1 MVLRTSF
8 VVHLLVIALLLVPF
22 CAGQGQTPQDIEQKP
37 AETTVEKIRDLP
49 AEWLIGP
56 SIPSSRPLQ
65 PLTNRD
71 REEVYLKQ
79 TFLSAQAYVARL
91 FVAGIDQ
98 ARGTPYQWGGGAS
111 AYAQRFGSRYG
122 SFVIASTF
130 HSLGNAAL
138 GYETRYDFCRCKGL
152 ERRSLHAIARN
163 FITYN
168 RTEKQL
174 RPAIPLYA
182 GSFGAG
188 MISSTWLPG
197 HRNVW
202 KDGAYGAL
210 VQAGYGSAINWVS
223 EFSLDIL
230 RKITKNKYPADI
242 GAKRALP

>member
-1 MVLRTSF
+1 MVPRTAF
-8 VVHLLVIALLLVPF
+8 APLIIFLLTAPF
-22 CAGQGQTPQDIEQKP
+22 AVGQEPIPKAQEEESKI
-37 AETTVEKIRDLP
+37 TTIQRVRDLP

-56 SIPSSRPLQ
+56 YIPSGLPLE
-65 PLTNRD
+65 PLSNRQ
-71 REEVYLKQ
+71 RREVYVHQ
-79 TFLSAQAYVARL
+79 TFLSAQAYVARV

-98 ARGTPYQWGGGAS
+98 ARGTPSQWGGGAS
-111 AYAQRFGSRYG
+111 AYGQRFGSRYG

-138 GYETRYDFCRCKGL
+138 GYESRYDFCRCKGL
-152 ERRSLHAIARN
+152 ERRSLHALARN
-163 FITYN
+163 FVTYN
-168 RTEKQL
+168 RTEKHL

-188 MISSTWLPG
+188 MISSAWLPG

-202 KDGAYGAL
+202 KDGAYSAL

-230 RKITKNKYPADI
+230 RKITGNRYPPEI
-242 GAKRALP
+242 GGNRSLP

>member
-1 MVLRTSF
+1 MVLRTAF
-8 VVHLLVIALLLVPF
+8 VSCPLIIVLLRAPF
-22 CAGQGQTPQDIEQKP
+22 ATAQEPTPPVQEEESK
-37 AETTVEKIRDLP
+37 TTTIQRVRDLP

-56 SIPSSRPLQ
+56 YIPSGLPLE
-65 PLTNRD
+65 PLSNRQ
-71 REEVYLKQ
+71 RREVYIHQ
-79 TFLSAQAYVARL
+79 TFLSAQAYVARA

-98 ARGTPYQWGGGAS
+98 ARGTPSQWGGGTS
-111 AYAQRFGSRYG
+111 GYGQRFGSRYG

-138 GYETRYDFCRCKGL
+138 GYEARYDFCRCKGL
-152 ERRSLHAIARN
+152 EHRSLHAIARN
-163 FITYN
+163 FVTYN

-202 KDGAYGAL
+202 KDGTYGAL

-230 RKITKNKYPADI
+230 RKITGNRYPPQV
-242 GAKRALP
+242 GSQRSRR